1 MLRRGVEW
9 ARDGIGVLP
18 AAVYALAGW
27 GGGEPGVGC
36 RLAVAARRDVTNRG
50 DGNECR
56 KKEMGVREFERHE
69 LIQDTATGFAVA
81 CLLF

>member
-1 MLRRGVEW
+1 MVARLVGAAEQRVLRRGVGEGW
-9 ARDGIGVLP
+9 NWNATGGGGK
-18 AAVYALAGW
+18 AVYALAGW

-56 KKEMGVREFERHE
+56 KKEMGVRE
-69 LIQDTATGFAVA
+69 ATRRV
-81 CLLF
+81 